1 MLTGK
6 TVSQAPHQ
14 TALELYRKGN
24 GHDRSPGYRACHR
37 CDGHPSNDHGGG
49 ARLKVGILLVARNRR
64 DMRALCSSSTH
75 TAISLRRST
84 ARSLAARAA
93 PAHASQRGI
102 VIV

>member
-1 MLTGK
+1 
-6 TVSQAPHQ
+6 
-14 TALELYRKGN
+14 
-24 GHDRSPGYRACHR
+24 
-37 CDGHPSNDHGGG
+37 
-49 ARLKVGILLVARNRR
+49 LVARNRR